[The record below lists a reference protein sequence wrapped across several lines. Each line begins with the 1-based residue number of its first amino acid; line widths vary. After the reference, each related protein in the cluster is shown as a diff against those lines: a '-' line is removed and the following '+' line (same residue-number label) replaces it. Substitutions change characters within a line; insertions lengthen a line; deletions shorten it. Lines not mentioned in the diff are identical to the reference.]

1 MAVSV
6 RSGAFRTYEH
16 MPPCAA
22 LSGHYTEHHGWRD
35 KAKYSPNPEHRW
47 RPLAI
52 GYPLVPLLHHL
63 GLMLDFVAGA
73 HYIPL
78 HAARARRRYPALSAH
93 MGTIAELPN
102 LSLAN

>member
-52 GYPLVPLLHHL
+52 GYPLVPLLHHMGRSEEHTSEL
-63 GLMLDFVAGA
+63 QSLLRISYAVFCLKKKKQTPD
-73 HYIPL
+73 PPTLL
-78 HAARARRRYPALSAH
+78 H
-93 MGTIAELPN
+93 T
-102 LSLAN
+102 

>member
-52 GYPLVPLLHHL
+52 GYPPSPCFLLRDL
-63 GLMLDFVAGA
+63 LWAFSPARPYCPCLPPEPAA
-73 HYIPL
+73 HNPPFPAIL
-78 HAARARRRYPALSAH
+78 ATLRRFP
-93 MGTIAELPN
+93 P
-102 LSLAN
+102 